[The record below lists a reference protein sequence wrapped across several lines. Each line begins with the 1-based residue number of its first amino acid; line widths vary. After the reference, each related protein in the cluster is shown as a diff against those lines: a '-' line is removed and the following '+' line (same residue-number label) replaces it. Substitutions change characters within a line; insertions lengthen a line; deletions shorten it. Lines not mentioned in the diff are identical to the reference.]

1 LTLSEAELIRELIS
15 LIKDLKAG
23 GVSVEW
29 ISIFIIGIIVLI
41 ASYLGSYIRIK
52 GQNLATKEDISEITK
67 KIEGIRADYAKQL
80 ENHSHHNRLKMAA
93 LDKRLEA
100 HQQAYTLW
108 LQLRRSVHKKNT
120 DVVIK
125 CQKWWEENC
134 LYLDME
140 SRKAFMSSIH
150 AVALHPDLTGGQ
162 ATNDKVE
169 ENWRYINECGEILIR
184 GAGLPSFGENELKEI
199 DEIDKSRANKT
210 NSVDAKSRATD
221 LQS

>member
-1 LTLSEAELIRELIS
+1 
-15 LIKDLKAG
+15 
-23 GVSVEW
+23 
-29 ISIFIIGIIVLI
+29 
-41 ASYLGSYIRIK
+41 
-52 GQNLATKEDISEITK
+52 
-67 KIEGIRADYAKQL
+67 
-80 ENHSHHNRLKMAA
+80 MAA

-184 GAGLPSFGENELKEI
+184 GAGLPSFGETELKEI
-199 DEIDKSRANKT
+199 DEIDKSRAYKT

>member
-1 LTLSEAELIRELIS
+1 MEAELIRELIS
-15 LIKDLKAG
+15 LIKNLKAG
-23 GVSVEW
+23 GVSVDW

-41 ASYLGSYIRIK
+41 TSYLGSYIRIK
-52 GQNLATKEDISEITK
+52 GQNLATKEDISEITD
-67 KIEGIRADYAKQL
+67 IIQGIRADYAKQI

-108 LQLRRSVHKKNT
+108 LQLRRSVHNEDKNI
-120 DVVIK
+120 DMVIK

-140 SRKAFMSSIH
+140 SRKAFISSIH
-150 AVALHPDLTGGQ
+150 AVALHQDLTGGQ
-162 ATNDKVE
+162 ATTDEVK

-184 GAGLPSFGENELKEI
+184 SAGLPSFGENELEEI
-199 DEIDKSRANKT
+199 DEIDESKAN
-210 NSVDAKSRATD
+210 SADAKAAR
-221 LQS
+221 

>member
-1 LTLSEAELIRELIS
+1 MEEELIRELIG
-15 LIKDLKAG
+15 LIKDLKEG

-41 ASYLGSYIRIK
+41 ASFLGSYIRRK
-52 GQNLATKEDISEITK
+52 GQNLATKEDISEITE
-67 KIEGIRADYAKQL
+67 KIEGIRADYAKQI
-80 ENHSHHNRLKMAA
+80 ENHSHHNRLKVAA

-100 HQQAYTLW
+100 HQHAYTLW
-108 LQLRRSVHKKNT
+108 LQLRRSVHNKDKNT
-120 DVVIK
+120 DMVIK
-125 CQKWWEENC
+125 CQKWWEGNC

-162 ATNDKVE
+162 ALKEEVK

-199 DEIDKSRANKT
+199 DEIDESRANKA
-210 NSVDAKSRATD
+210 NSADTKSRAAD
-221 LQS
+221 

>member
-1 LTLSEAELIRELIS
+1 MEAELIRELIS
-15 LIKDLKAG
+15 LIKNLKTE

-29 ISIFIIGIIVLI
+29 ISIFIIGIIVLF
-41 ASYLGSYIRIK
+41 ASFFGSYIRRK
-52 GQNLATKEDISEITK
+52 GQNLATREDISEITE
-67 KIEGIRADYAKQL
+67 KIEGIRADYAKQI

-100 HQQAYTLW
+100 YQQAYTMW
-108 LQLRRSVHKKNT
+108 LQLRRSVHNKDKNT
-120 DVVIK
+120 DMIIK

-162 ATNDKVE
+162 ATKDEVK
-169 ENWRYINECGEILIR
+169 ENRRYIDECGETLIR
-184 GAGLPSFGENELKEI
+184 SAGLPSFGEDELKEI
-199 DEIDKSRANKT
+199 DEIDKSMANKA
-210 NSVDAKSRATD
+210 NSADAKNGAAD
-221 LQS
+221 